1 MAIRINVG
9 EKEPTV
15 APEGIT
21 VHVGEQQAP
30 EPTLQVSLQARKTL
44 DGHIMIF
51 DHKDIDI
58 VVMPA
63 KNKIVAFPKKSMG
76 SHVYEVQD
84 RLFKFLFKKGVIVLD
99 SIQGGNV
106 FSSMEAS
113 LAESEDYN
121 QVQMTLLTVGKFI
134 EDEKP
139 LYEFEK
145 AFEEEEEKRLLEPDP
160 EESTEFDPEKYH
172 DQEKGSTRDQKAYGI
187 SNIYRM

>member
-1 MAIRINVG
+1 MAIRIKVG
-9 EKEPTV
+9 EEESTT
-15 APEGIT
+15 APEGLTIR
-21 VHVGEQQAP
+21 VGEQQAP

-58 VVMPA
+58 VMMP
-63 KNKIVAFPKKSMG
+63 KENKIVAFPKESMG

-99 SIQGGNV
+99 SVQGGNV
-106 FSSMEAS
+106 FSSMEAR
-113 LAESEDYN
+113 LAESKEYN
-121 QVQMTLLTVGKFI
+121 TVQMTLLTIGKFI

-145 AFEEEEEKRLLEPDP
+145 AFEEEEERRLLEPDP

-172 DQEKGSTRDQKAYGI
+172 DAEKGTMRDQKAFGVA
-187 SNIYRM
+187 NIYRM